1 METIPEEVKVEE
13 PPTKKKLGRPRIYDL
28 PHYERT
34 KVQLR
39 EKRLNAAKDYYS
51 KNKEKVLL
59 RIKKYYQNNKEEITE
74 RRRLIYNG
82 WNANDGFNIN

>member
-1 METIPEEVKVEE
+1 MESIPEEVKAEE
-13 PPTKKKLGRPRIYDL
+13 PQKKKMGRPRIYDL

-34 KVQLR
+34 KVELR
-39 EKRLNAAKDYYS
+39 DKRLAAAKDYYL

-59 RIKKYYQNNKEEITE
+59 RIKKYYQDNKEEITE

-82 WNANDGFNIN
+82 WNPNVPLF

>member
-1 METIPEEVKVEE
+1 MEKIIPEEVKVEE
-13 PPTKKKLGRPRIYDL
+13 PKKKLGRPRIYDL

-59 RIKKYYQNNKEEITE
+59 RIKKYYQDNKEEITE

-82 WNANDGFNIN
+82 WTPNDGFNIN